1 MCIIAYLVQ
10 ARRQRLQ
17 LRLMWT
23 PTAYE
28 EIQELVFN
36 MVVVLKTPKFAGN
49 AALIH
54 DYLWQSKL
62 ASPEGEL
69 CARP

>member
-1 MCIIAYLVQ
+1 
-10 ARRQRLQ
+10 
-17 LRLMWT
+17 MWT